1 VTPQYRCNN
10 ELMGALV
17 HVTAWERVSLVRR
30 IPCAFLRVAIL
41 MFMLAILLNLLAPPT
56 AIFFAARWEGRKDA
70 AVKVVPQPLADYS
83 VSNSPGTVLSYFG
96 YEFEVPWN
104 GPFKQTVF
112 TKGGIVQLKF
122 ESGQYL
128 SFWAH
133 DNHAG
138 LLTEIVQD
146 KSMNFQKLQPVFGDL
161 LNRSAYDQYAA
172 MLDTTPQSIR
182 AFGPRADAARGMILL
197 TFKAITASP
206 QLTTGAFSF
215 ELPDKRGFEIG
226 DPKKSRRVD
235 LEIFGTGEH
244 DAEIFLATSK
254 DSVRFSQP
262 ELNRILT
269 SLHRLPADSSAL
281 ASAGAAARIN

>member
-1 VTPQYRCNN
+1 MPPYRCNN
-10 ELMGALV
+10 QAMGALV

-41 MFMLAILLNLLAPPT
+41 MVMLAILLNLIVPPT
-56 AIFFAARWEGRKDA
+56 AMFFAARWEGRRNPS
-70 AVKVVPQPLADYS
+70 VKVVPQPLADYS
-83 VSNSPGTVLSYFG
+83 VSNSPGIVLTFFG
-96 YEFEVPWN
+96 YTFEVPWN
-104 GPFKQTVF
+104 GPFKQTAF
-112 TKGGIVQLKF
+112 AKGGIVQLRF

-128 SFWAH
+128 TFWAH

-138 LLTEIVQD
+138 LLTEVVQD
-146 KSMNFQKLQPVFGDL
+146 KSINFQKLQPVFGDL
-161 LNRSAYDQYAA
+161 LNRPAYDQYAA
-172 MLDTTPQSIR
+172 MLNTTPQSIR

-226 DPKKSRRVD
+226 DPQKSRRID

-262 ELNRILT
+262 ELNRILA
-269 SLHRLPADSSAL
+269 SLHRLPADSPAV
-281 ASAGAAARIN
+281 ASAGTAARMN